1 MEILYDDEYITVCI
15 KEPMMLSQESASE
28 ANMITA
34 LNEYYRENMQ
44 NASAYPIHR
53 LDRGVGG
60 VMVFAKS
67 SNAAAKLSSEVA
79 AGKLGKEYLAIVCGK
94 PEADHGI
101 YEDLLFKD
109 SAKNRSYVVTRKRAG
124 VRDAKLEYRLMSTM
138 PVDEAELSLVKIKL
152 LTGRS
157 HQIRVQFSHRKLPLY
172 GDRRYGARLGS
183 DIALW
188 SYRLVFKHPKTGV
201 SVEFSHL
208 PNGGTWEHFH
218 DILEAVSQL
227 HME

>member
-15 KEPMMLSQESASE
+15 KEPMMLSQESATD

-34 LNEYYRENMQ
+34 LNEYYRESMQ

-67 SNAAAKLSSEVA
+67 SVAAAKLSSEVA
-79 AGKLGKEYLAIVCGK
+79 AGKLDKEYLALVCGR
-94 PEADHGI
+94 PEADHDI

-124 VRDAKLEYRLMSTM
+124 VRDAKLEYRLIGTRT
-138 PVDEAELSLVKIKL
+138 VDEAELSLVRIKL
-152 LTGRS
+152 FTGRS

-172 GDRRYGARLGS
+172 GDRRYGARVGS

-188 SYRLVFKHPKTGV
+188 SYRLAFKHPKSGER
-201 SVEFSHL
+201 VEFSRL
-208 PNGGTWEHFH
+208 PEDEIWVPFH
-218 DILEAVSQL
+218 DILGTASKL